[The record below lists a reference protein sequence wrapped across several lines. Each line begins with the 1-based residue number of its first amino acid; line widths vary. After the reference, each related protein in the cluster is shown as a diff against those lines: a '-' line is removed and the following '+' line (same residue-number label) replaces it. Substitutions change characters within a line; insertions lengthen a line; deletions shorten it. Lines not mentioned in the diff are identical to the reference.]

1 MRNVAA
7 TWRLLA
13 AAGAVCAGTLWA
25 APRPSEVR
33 IKWEIEIDYRPPQV
47 IQIPV
52 TGTNRLQTFWYMRF
66 RVTNRSGAD
75 QVLIPDIVLYTDT
88 GQLIRAGQR
97 VPMAVFRAIQK
108 LHNDPFLKDTTSITG
123 KILQGADNSKDG
135 VAIWP
140 DFDPKA
146 GTIDIFIGGLS
157 GESAEVVLPTPVKVR
172 VMGEDGKMTVK
183 EIDRIVLVKTL
194 RLRFDVPGEAGA
206 RAGIAVKQL
215 KEDWVMR

>member
-1 MRNVAA
+1 MRNVA
-7 TWRLLA
+7 TTRRLLA
-13 AAGAVCAGTLWA
+13 AVGAVCAGTLWA
-25 APRPSEVR
+25 APRPNEVP
-33 IKWEIEIDYRPPQV
+33 IKWELEIDYRPPQV

-52 TGTNRLQTFWYMRF
+52 AGASRPQTFWYMRF
-66 RVTNRSGAD
+66 RVTNRTGAD
-75 QVLIPDIVLYTDT
+75 QVFIPDIALYTDT

-97 VPMAVFRAIQK
+97 TPMSVFRAIRK

-140 DFDPKA
+140 DFDAQA
-146 GTIDIFIGGLS
+146 GSIDIFFGGLS

-172 VMGEDGKMTVK
+172 VIGEDGKMAEK
-183 EIDRIVLVKTL
+183 EIDKIVLVKTL
-194 RLRFDVPGEAGA
+194 RLRFEVPGEAGA
-206 RAGIAVKQL
+206 RAGVAVKQM